1 MLWKLRASGSAQVYL
16 SLKRTHKFGLE
27 GKPKTNVSGEA
38 LQSGEDNLLKRLI
51 VRAEVLVTYQFHLP
65 QGPLLETVTRSPV
78 MQDCLFIRHSERSW
92 TSSDVQTGLTVSGQ
106 SGQIHS
112 AVSFT
117 TLQPRLYGAEQLMVL
132 HGSGGLAE
140 TVQQHKTRCLKV

>member
-1 MLWKLRASGSAQVYL
+1 
-16 SLKRTHKFGLE
+16 
-27 GKPKTNVSGEA
+27 
-38 LQSGEDNLLKRLI
+38 
-51 VRAEVLVTYQFHLP
+51 
-65 QGPLLETVTRSPV
+65 

-106 SGQIHS
+106 SGQMHS

-132 HGSGGLAE
+132 HGSEGLAE
-140 TVQQHKTRCLKV
+140 KVQQHKTRCLKVQRANNNQTLVFTSKKKNSK